1 MSSPARI
8 AYLDTL
14 RFALVALV
22 VPLHAYYVGFAGQ
35 AWIATLHDSFHMA
48 ALFLISGYF
57 AAPAVAKIG
66 GARFGATRGRA
77 LLPPLLVIL
86 GLSLPTLM
94 MHQILNEGS
103 LAGFEAALAR
113 VSATGNILLHG
124 WFLAVLL
131 IYMILAGGLSHL
143 ITSRGIRR
151 IAAAIPASWHGLALI
166 VLATLTA
173 LPAEWLWNGENG
185 PLGLPLFAYEAIRYL
200 WAFAL
205 GIACWHAPQLFDA
218 LHRID
223 PRVVVVALVAWALTL
238 VPLGLSAWQ
247 WEASWALRRVASA
260 LVLIP
265 LCLMAFRRFAN
276 VETATTRALS
286 QAGMTVFVTQWA
298 LLYVLMLVLPFEVL
312 PEALGFWV
320 ISALALALGIAFHHL
335 VVKRSRFA
343 LEWIAGI
350 RRADPPSYA

>member
-1 MSSPARI
+1 MNTPARI

-22 VPLHAYYVGFAGQ
+22 IPLHAYYVGFTGQ

-57 AAPAVAKIG
+57 AAPAVAKMG
-66 GARFGATRGRA
+66 GAQFRATRGRA

-86 GLSLPTLM
+86 ALSLPTLA

-113 VSATGNILLHG
+113 VTATGNILLHG

-131 IYMILAGGLSHL
+131 IYVAIAGGLSRL
-143 ITSRGIRR
+143 ILSSAVQRTAR
-151 IAAAIPASWHGLALI
+151 AIPTSWQGLAL
-166 VLATLTA
+166 VFLATLTA
-173 LPAEWLWNGENG
+173 LPAEWLWEGENG

-200 WAFAL
+200 WAFTL
-205 GIACWHAPQLFDA
+205 GMACWHAPQLLEA

-223 PRVVVVALVAWALTL
+223 LRVLALALVAWALTL
-238 VPLGLSAWQ
+238 APLGLSAWQ
-247 WEASWALRRVASA
+247 WEAAWALRRVASA

-276 VETATTRALS
+276 FETRATRALS

-298 LLYVLMLVLPFEVL
+298 LLYVLMLGLPFAAL
-312 PEALGFWV
+312 PETLGFWV
-320 ISALALALGIAFHHL
+320 ISALTLTLGIAFHHL
-335 VVKRSRFA
+335 VVKRSGLA
-343 LEWIAGI
+343 LEWIAGV